1 MSVGG
6 ISIILIL
13 GLGNLI
19 LLLFQAA
26 SGLKII
32 KVKYGIHKKT
42 GIALLII
49 ALIHGFL
56 GIVVS

>member
-6 ISIILIL
+6 VSIILLL
-13 GLGNLI
+13 GVVNLI

-32 KVKYGIHKKT
+32 KVNFGVHKKT

-56 GIVVS
+56 GFVAS

>member
-1 MSVGG
+1 MNVGG
-6 ISIILIL
+6 VSIILIL
-13 GLGNLI
+13 GLVNLI

-32 KVKYGIHKKT
+32 KVKYGVHKKT
-42 GIALLII
+42 GIALLIF

-56 GIVVS
+56 GIVAG